1 MSTIDELRSLELG
14 EPERW
19 PGALR
24 TAAAALVLVGV
35 AVSGSCGYAFRT
47 QMPLLE
53 RARLEERTL
62 MTEFETKQRRA
73 ANFDAYNDQ
82 LAEIERSFGA
92 MLRLLP
98 GRTEVPS
105 LLEDISQTGQ
115 IAGLEEL
122 LFQPADE
129 LQREFYAELPIRM
142 RLSGSFHELGRFVS
156 DLAAL
161 PRIVTL
167 HDVAIEPV
175 DNAAGDELILDVTA
189 RTYRYL
195 EEEPP
200 Q

>member
-1 MSTIDELRSLELG
+1 
-14 EPERW
+14 
-19 PGALR
+19 
-24 TAAAALVLVGV
+24 
-35 AVSGSCGYAFRT
+35 
-47 QMPLLE
+47 MPLLE

-73 ANFDAYNDQ
+73 ANFDTYNDQ

-115 IAGLEEL
+115 MGGLEEL

-142 RLSGSFHELGRFVS
+142 RLSGSYHELGRFVS
-156 DLAAL
+156 DVAAL

-175 DNAAGDELILDVTA
+175 DNAAVDELILDVTA